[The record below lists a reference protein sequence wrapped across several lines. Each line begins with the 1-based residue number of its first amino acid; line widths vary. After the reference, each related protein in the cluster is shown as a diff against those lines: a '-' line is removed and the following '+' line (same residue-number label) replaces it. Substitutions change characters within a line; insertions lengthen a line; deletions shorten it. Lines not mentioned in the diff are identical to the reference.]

1 MLPSVGKNAIS
12 PFLKSVLLRSIPELI
27 PVSKYIIDRPIW
39 CTFPSKGNILAINP
53 TVIGERWRFNLHLIL
68 SLPLTSKITLILE
81 TVPEHI
87 SRYPAS
93 RIYNRFQ
100 SMYWLSESIE
110 NVDEIN
116 NDAEIID
123 NSVEDAVTLY
133 RKVRESKNKEPTE
146 KEIAD
151 IEKECEIIRN
161 RQVITKDLQ
170 HKPVEITNK
179 NGLVV
184 TGPPTLT
191 RFEKARI
198 MGARALQLSLG
209 APIFIEIPKNATTS
223 LEIAMEEL
231 KQRVIPI
238 VIKRTLPNGDYQNIP
253 IDQFA

>member
-1 MLPSVGKNAIS
+1 M
-12 PFLKSVLLRSIPELI
+12 
-27 PVSKYIIDRPIW
+27 
-39 CTFPSKGNILAINP
+39 
-53 TVIGERWRFNLHLIL
+53 
-68 SLPLTSKITLILE
+68 
-81 TVPEHI
+81 
-87 SRYPAS
+87 
-93 RIYNRFQ
+93 
-100 SMYWLSESIE
+100 SESIE

-116 NDAEIID
+116 NDTDKEIID
-123 NSVEDAVTLY
+123 NSVEDAITLY
-133 RKVRESKNKEPTE
+133 RKVREGKNKELTE

-161 RQVITKDLQ
+161 RQVIIKDLH

-179 NGLVV
+179 DGLIVI
-184 TGPPTLT
+184 GPPTLT

-209 APIFIEIPKNATTS
+209 APVFIEIPKNATTS

>member
-1 MLPSVGKNAIS
+1 
-12 PFLKSVLLRSIPELI
+12 
-27 PVSKYIIDRPIW
+27 
-39 CTFPSKGNILAINP
+39 
-53 TVIGERWRFNLHLIL
+53 
-68 SLPLTSKITLILE
+68 
-81 TVPEHI
+81 
-87 SRYPAS
+87 
-93 RIYNRFQ
+93 
-100 SMYWLSESIE
+100 LSESVE
-110 NVDEIN
+110 KAGEPYTESPDTP
-116 NDAEIID
+116 DAEILD
-123 NSVEDAVTLY
+123 NSIEDAIILY
-133 RKVRESKNKEPTE
+133 RKVREGKNNELTE
-146 KEIAD
+146 KEIANID
-151 IEKECEIIRN
+151 KECEIIRN
-161 RQVITKDLQ
+161 RKVIIKDVQ

-179 NGLVV
+179 DGSVV

>member
-1 MLPSVGKNAIS
+1 MS
-12 PFLKSVLLRSIPELI
+12 
-27 PVSKYIIDRPIW
+27 D
-39 CTFPSKGNILAINP
+39 
-53 TVIGERWRFNLHLIL
+53 
-68 SLPLTSKITLILE
+68 
-81 TVPEHI
+81 
-87 SRYPAS
+87 
-93 RIYNRFQ
+93 
-100 SMYWLSESIE
+100 SIE
-110 NVDEIN
+110 NVDETSIESP
-116 NDAEIID
+116 DTSDTEITD
-123 NSVEDAVTLY
+123 NSVDDAIALY
-133 RKVRESKNKEPTE
+133 RKVREGKSKELTE
-146 KEIAD
+146 KEISD
-151 IEKECEIIRN
+151 IDKECEIIRN
-161 RQVITKDLQ
+161 RQIITKDLQ
-170 HKPVEITNK
+170 HKPVEITSK

>member
-1 MLPSVGKNAIS
+1 
-12 PFLKSVLLRSIPELI
+12 
-27 PVSKYIIDRPIW
+27 
-39 CTFPSKGNILAINP
+39 
-53 TVIGERWRFNLHLIL
+53 
-68 SLPLTSKITLILE
+68 
-81 TVPEHI
+81 
-87 SRYPAS
+87 
-93 RIYNRFQ
+93 
-100 SMYWLSESIE
+100 LSESIE

-116 NDAEIID
+116 NDIDAEIID
-123 NSVEDAVTLY
+123 NSVEDAITLY
-133 RKVRESKNKEPTE
+133 RKVREGKNKELTE

-179 NGLVV
+179 DGLIV